1 MDRSAKKTS
10 DPGRDAEKRAPIGG
24 SPPDASGL
32 AGMGIQFVV
41 AMLLGLFGGRWLDGK
56 LGTAPW
62 LMIAGVFLSAGVSM
76 VAMYR
81 KVFPPEKPSA
91 PTGKSP

>member
-1 MDRSAKKTS
+1 MDRSAKKTPN
-10 DPGRDAEKRAPIGG
+10 PGPDDDRRAPIGG
-24 SPPDASGL
+24 SPPDASSL
-32 AGMGIQFVV
+32 AGMGIEFVV

-62 LMIAGVFLSAGVSM
+62 LMIAGVFLSAGASM

-91 PTGKSP
+91 PTDKSP